1 MTAGVKSK
9 ELNAALFAFGLS
21 PASALVYILVS
32 SLAFSFG
39 GCNEPQANVTGPA
52 RKKTVSAEAR
62 KAELLELLDEKFENP
77 DAHFQLGQLYHSEGL
92 WAKAESRYRWAL
104 GFDPTHVE
112 AKASMVKLFLDA
124 GDSAKS
130 KTYADVYMNQAANSA
145 TYSLRLGLAFRKQ
158 QLDGYALDSFQQA
171 LNLAPDS
178 AEANK
183 QMGFYYL
190 GKDDKARAKE
200 FLIQSFQLDPRQPD
214 VARELGRLG
223 VEVRIPQKAETR
235 AEELSKVSE
244 Q

>member
-1 MTAGVKSK
+1 MTAGVESK
-9 ELNAALFAFGLS
+9 KLNAALFAFGLS
-21 PASALVYILVS
+21 PASALVFILVS
-32 SLAFSFG
+32 CLAISFV
-39 GCNEPQANVTGPA
+39 GCNEQQANVTGPG

-62 KAELLELLDEKFENP
+62 KAELLELLDQKFENP
-77 DAHFQLGQLYHSEGL
+77 DAHFQLGQLYQAEEL

-130 KTYADVYMNQAANSA
+130 KAYADVYMNQTANSA
-145 TYSLRLGLAFRKQ
+145 TQSLRLGIAFRKQ
-158 QLDGYALDSFQQA
+158 QLDGYALESFQQA

-183 QMGFYYL
+183 QTGFYYL
-190 GKDDKARAKE
+190 GKDDKVRAKE
-200 FLIQSFQLDPRQPD
+200 FLVESFQLDPRQPD

-223 VEVRIPQKAETR
+223 VEVRIPQKTDRR
-235 AEELSKVSE
+235 AEELSKMSE
-244 Q
+244 R